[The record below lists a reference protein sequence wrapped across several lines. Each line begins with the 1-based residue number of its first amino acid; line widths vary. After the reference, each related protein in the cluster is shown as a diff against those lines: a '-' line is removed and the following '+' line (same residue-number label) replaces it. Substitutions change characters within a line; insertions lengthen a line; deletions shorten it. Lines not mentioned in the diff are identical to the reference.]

1 MDIRISEI
9 LDQIKYSCLSAFASN
24 LVGIYVHGSLAM
36 DCFQWNHSDID
47 FIVVVRTEPS
57 LQQKEHFIRALL
69 FLEPICPPK
78 GLEMSVVLEKDVR
91 HFTYPTPFS
100 LHFSNM
106 HKTACQTH
114 LADYCRKMN
123 GTDCDLAAHFTII
136 RHACIRLLGPA
147 ENELFDPVPRRDYL
161 DSIKNDIISA
171 PEEIIENPV
180 YMILNLCRVLAFVKE
195 DLILSKKEGGV
206 WGINHLPDLYVPLV
220 QAALLLYTNTGS
232 MLQMPESP
240 LFAASA
246 LLNYAEYMKKEIFF
260 ATESLT

>member
-1 MDIRISEI
+1 
-9 LDQIKYSCLSAFASN
+9 
-24 LVGIYVHGSLAM
+24 
-36 DCFQWNHSDID
+36 
-47 FIVVVRTEPS
+47 
-57 LQQKEHFIRALL
+57 
-69 FLEPICPPK
+69 
-78 GLEMSVVLEKDVR
+78 
-91 HFTYPTPFS
+91 
-100 LHFSNM
+100 M
-106 HKTACQTH
+106 HKAACQAH
-114 LADYCRKMN
+114 LTDYCRKMN

-220 QAALLLYTNTGS
+220 QAALLLYTDTGS
-232 MLQMPESP
+232 ALQMSEAP